1 MTLGRV
7 FLGLLAIL
15 IALTSAYR
23 YWRTAEDE
31 HIFKR
36 LNGVNEITLQYD
48 PTNAGEVYGP
58 VLGLGYARW
67 ANFSRILYE
76 GNSYYQVGVAATLV
90 KKNTQPTRYIVREGF
105 RLRSGPM
112 GMLRYATLR
121 VEDQETKAIIATKEW
136 LCNGNFCNYAPEGV
150 QGWPGQFAVK
160 FVRDVLNPDKSIG
173 GSIGVTPYPQTVTTL
188 KKEDTQTSI
197 AQTKLTSKT
206 LGCPADVKVEM
217 RINKDMQHGI
227 LTRSDWT
234 YIPQEHVHQVICE
247 PEGIFVFSWYIPDH
261 VSIDLLTPKGEL
273 LGQYQIKT
281 DIRSNLYYQSAPFI
295 SEFKIQPDTMEFR
308 ISYVPIFLKPEQ
320 EGNIMPK
327 WSGLARISLNNKT
340 P

>member
-23 YWRTAEDE
+23 YWRAAEDE

-36 LNGVNEITLQYD
+36 LKGVNEITLQYD
-48 PTNAGEVYGP
+48 PTDAGEVHGP
-58 VLGLGYARW
+58 VMGLGYARW

-90 KKNTQPTRYIVREGF
+90 KENTQPTRYIVREGY

-112 GMLRYATLR
+112 GVLRYATLR
-121 VEDQETKAIIATKEW
+121 IEDQKTKAIIASKEW
-136 LCNGNFCNYAPEGV
+136 LCDGNFCNYAPEGV

-160 FVRDVLNPDKSIG
+160 FVREVLNPDKSIVG
-173 GSIGVTPYPQTVTTL
+173 AIGVERYPHTDATIEKENTPP
-188 KKEDTQTSI
+188 SI
-197 AQTKLTSKT
+197 ARTKLTSKP

-217 RINKDMQHGI
+217 RINKDMHHGI
-227 LTRSDWT
+227 LTRSDWS

-247 PEGIFVFSWYIPDH
+247 PEGIFVFSWYVSDH
-261 VSIDLLTPKGEL
+261 VSIDWLTPQGDL

-281 DIRSNLYYQSAPFI
+281 DAGPSLYYQSAPFI
-295 SEFKIQPDTMEFR
+295 SEFKLQSDRMEFR
-308 ISYVPIFLKPEQ
+308 ISYVVFLNPKE
-320 EGNIMPK
+320 EGDVMPK
-327 WSGLARISLNNKT
+327 WSALTKIKLTKSTL
-340 P
+340 